1 MLITFALVQIETMTQ
16 MVSSVHKSFEVGIM
30 KESLFCIERFTLN
43 KTVAGAGSVLINYLK
58 HFL

>member
-1 MLITFALVQIETMTQ
+1 